1 MNDNVFFGLEG
12 PLDSLPASR
21 QMRTANLSGFP
32 GLVRSL
38 GADPVPLLERHEID
52 PQALRDPDHFV
63 DCKSVIDLFE
73 YSSASLNDPLF
84 GLHLAQ
90 VQDPEVFG
98 CIATLCRAAPTVR
111 DSIDSFIEYIP
122 VVHSPEA
129 MIELV
134 EGAENAEIRWSVGAD
149 LGLNHQANYKAALL
163 NLKLLQMVGGRDFRP
178 SYVNL
183 AVNPRE
189 RDIPELEKQFGCR
202 FNKTPQENAIAFPA
216 GLLNRPVATA
226 NRLVF
231 RLLGGYLEQVKAA
244 CRTTIADRVE
254 DYVRGSLP
262 TGNCS
267 IERCAMKLGVSVR
280 TLQAHLGEESG
291 LKFSDILERQR
302 FELAKAYLEQPHLSL
317 DDVADMLGY
326 AEQSSFG
333 RAFKRWTGL
342 TPRLYRQQFESS
354 RGMPMPAAFSMAA
367 ASRSA
372 GV

>member
-1 MNDNVFFGLEG
+1 MNDNHFFSLDG

-38 GADPVPLLERHEID
+38 GADPVPMLERHEID
-52 PQALRDPDHFV
+52 PLTLRDPDHFV
-63 DCKSVIDLFE
+63 DCKSVVDLFE

-90 VQDPEVFG
+90 IQDPEVFG

-111 DSIDSFIEYIP
+111 DSVTCFIEYVP

-129 MIELV
+129 VIELV
-134 EGAENAEIRWSVGAD
+134 EGGERAEIRWSVGAD
-149 LGLNHQANYKAALL
+149 LGFNHQANYKAALL
-163 NLKLLQMVGGRDFRP
+163 NLKLLQMVGGHGFRP
-178 SYVNL
+178 TYVNL

-189 RDIPELEKQFGCR
+189 RDIPELERQFGCR
-202 FNKTPQENAIAFPA
+202 FNKTLQENAIAFPA
-216 GLLNRPVATA
+216 DVLDRPVATA

-244 CRTTIADRVE
+244 SRTAIADRVE
-254 DYVRGSLP
+254 DYVRGSLSR
-262 TGNCS
+262 GNCC
-267 IERCAMKLGVSVR
+267 IERCALRLGMSVR
-280 TLQAHLGEESG
+280 TLQAHLGESG
-291 LKFSDILERQR
+291 LKFSDILEQQR
-302 FELAKAYLEQPHLSL
+302 FELAKTYLEQPHISL
-317 DDVADMLGY
+317 DDVAEMLGY

-342 TPRLYRQQFESS
+342 TPRLYRQQIETA
-354 RGMPMPAAFSMAA
+354 RGAPMPAAFSMAA

>member
-1 MNDNVFFGLEG
+1 MNDNNFFSLEG

-38 GADPVPLLERHEID
+38 GADPVSLLERHEID
-52 PQALRDPDHFV
+52 PLALRDPDHFV
-63 DCKSVIDLFE
+63 DCKSVVDLFE
-73 YSSASLNDPLF
+73 YSSVSLNDPLF

-90 VQDPEVFG
+90 IQDPEVFG
-98 CIATLCRAAPTVR
+98 CITTLCRAAPTVR
-111 DSIDSFIEYIP
+111 DSVTSFIAYIP

-129 MIELV
+129 VIELV
-134 EGAENAEIRWSVGAD
+134 EGGDTAEIRWSVGTD
-149 LGLNHQANYKAALL
+149 LGFNHQANYKAALL
-163 NLKLLQMVGGRDFRP
+163 NLKLLQMVGGSGFRP
-178 SYVNL
+178 TYVNL
-183 AVNPRE
+183 AANPRP

-202 FNKTPQENAIAFPA
+202 FNRTREENAIAFPA
-216 GLLNRPVATA
+216 GVLDRPVATA

-231 RLLGGYLEQVKAA
+231 RLLGGYLEQVRAA
-244 CRTTIADRVE
+244 SRTTIADRVE

-267 IERCAMKLGVSVR
+267 IERCAIKLGMSVR
-280 TLQAHLGEESG
+280 TLQTQLGESG
-291 LKFSDILERQR
+291 LKFSDILEQQR
-302 FELAKAYLEQPHLSL
+302 FELAKNYLEQPHLSL

-342 TPRLYRQQFESS
+342 TPRLYRQQFETT
-354 RGMPMPAAFSMAA
+354 RGAPMPAAFSMAV